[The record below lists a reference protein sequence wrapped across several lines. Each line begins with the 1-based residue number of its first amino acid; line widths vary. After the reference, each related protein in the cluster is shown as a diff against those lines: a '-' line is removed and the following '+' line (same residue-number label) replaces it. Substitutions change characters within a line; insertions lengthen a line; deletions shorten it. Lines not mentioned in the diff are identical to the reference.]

1 MEGGLKPILEDRN
14 FNNSV
19 EPYAHTFAYIAKEN
33 YPGKL
38 CHFRSGKILTIIHLA
53 FIKSQ
58 IDSSECAG
66 VLGSK
71 SKYKFNDPVD
81 AFRHINVA
89 RQKNNVPSEDSNKSG
104 SRLSLSDRFKDLTS
118 NSIPSNS
125 SNGQIV
131 SNEQAMPNRPISRA
145 RRTGGSEQNNTPKIN
160 SLPETARP
168 MQTSVD
174 KVLEQPVAKTPT
186 RTVPKYPFPSF
197 LEDVSSDDELPPP
210 EEIVQNV
217 AKKSLT
223 RTQNG
228 K

>member
-1 MEGGLKPILEDRN
+1 M
-14 FNNSV
+14 
-19 EPYAHTFAYIAKEN
+19 
-33 YPGKL
+33 
-38 CHFRSGKILTIIHLA
+38 
-53 FIKSQ
+53 
-58 IDSSECAG
+58 
-66 VLGSK
+66 GSK

-89 RQKNNVPSEDSNKSG
+89 RQKNNVPSEDSNESG

-118 NSIPSNS
+118 KSIPSNS

-131 SNEQAMPNRPISRA
+131 NNEQAMPNRPISRA

-174 KVLEQPVAKTPT
+174 KVLEQPVSKTPT
-186 RTVPKYPFPSF
+186 RTVAPCPPLSINEPTKSAVPKCPVPSSSF
-197 LEDVSSDDELPPP
+197 FENLSSDDELPPP
-210 EEIVQNV
+210 EEIVDNV
-217 AKKSLT
+217 AKKSQIP